1 MSNQSTLRSWW
12 QFLLIFGL
20 LVTAILF
27 DAGGSMM
34 TGFGLN
40 NEEAQQVSA
49 QAVGLSGADLELL
62 EKVIP
67 GTDSFSEK
75 DGQPPV
81 FKAYRTD
88 PVSGEQQLVG
98 YAFLTPDVPPEEVGY
113 SAPIEVL
120 VGMDLEGRITG
131 IEVLYYRESIRS
143 IWGDFLSTPGY
154 QEQFAGKH
162 ISDAFRVGRDI
173 DGISRATITVRAMSR
188 GIRNSA
194 RRVAEAYL

>member
-1 MSNQSTLRSWW
+1 MLKKITPRSWL
-12 QFLLIFGL
+12 QFLCNFWV
-20 LVTAILF
+20 LVTALLF
-27 DAGGSMM
+27 AAGGSMM

-40 NEEAQQVSA
+40 NEEAHQVSA
-49 QAVGLSGADLELL
+49 QAVGLSGANLELL
-62 EKVIP
+62 GKVIP

-143 IWGDFLSTPGY
+143 IWGDFLSTPG
-154 QEQFAGKH
+154 
-162 ISDAFRVGRDI
+162 
-173 DGISRATITVRAMSR
+173 
-188 GIRNSA
+188 
-194 RRVAEAYL
+194 